1 MTGIIN
7 LGTGRGRSVQE
18 VVDILRSHFPEMRAD
33 VNNFGYPFEARKP
46 NISTYR
52 AGVGWSPVYDLER
65 AIRRS
70 LLMRRPVGRRRK
82 AHTAVGHILVT
93 SASKKVPMVRA
104 VQEAARKLCPDC
116 KVITGDIDNNALT
129 RHVADGFW
137 KMPRTADGEAQALI
151 AACHE
156 RNIRTILSFA
166 RWRTDLW
173 AEKREQFAQQGI
185 DVVVSPAETVR
196 TCSTS
201 SLSRDLALRTT
212 FRSSPLPNIPTRSE
226 TAPSLSKSATAPAAA
241 RSASI
246 LIDPPPSNTLA
257 SWTTRSTSYTY
268 RDKKSAL
275 TLGLT
280 ACTGSR
286 ASPSYPRPSR

>member
-33 VNNFGYPFEARKP
+33 ETTSDIPFEASQAD
-46 NISTYR
+46 ISTYR

-65 AIRRS
+65 AI
-70 LLMRRPVGRRRK
+70 PEIIAYEK
-82 AHTAVGHILVT
+82 ARLADGEKPTLRWGHILVT

-156 RNIRTILSFA
+156 RNIRTIFPSRDGELIF
-166 RWRTDLW
+166 W
-173 AEKREQFAQQGI
+173 AEKREQFAQQESTSSCPPPKPS
-185 DVVVSPAETVR
+185 VPA
-196 TCSTS
+196 STS

-268 RDKKSAL
+268 R
-275 TLGLT
+275 T
-280 ACTGSR
+280 R
-286 ASPSYPRPSR
+286 NQR